1 MYFRVLRLKTERVY
15 HFLSI
20 LLSSLIFSH
29 THTLSFSLSLPLSII
44 NHRHRWLY
52 TLTLSLSLSLSL
64 YNLVNFILFFFSI
77 FFFFLFFP
85 LKLSSVYFNFA
96 LSLIVGVCMCVFVCM
111 FYTVLFRR
119 YLKYCIVTD
128 SLHATIIIWF
138 FCTYRRIS
146 LCSNGNIHRRRT
158 NTHMYARTHTDI
170 YICMYIYIY
179 IYISLIF
186 IIYTHDL
193 DSGRRAL
200 SLHFCTLL
208 SFPCSLIRRN
218 ETISFSGKLLRAT
231 CFFFFCFIF
240 VTRASVHR
248 QSEVIKKLCTSRV
261 ERIRSLT
268 FHGAFCAIASSSGT
282 RSRRVFYIF
291 RRASE
296 EKDRRKERRTG
307 KNPSLV
313 EARRPP
319 MEQHSDRSKLC
330 VCL

>member
-1 MYFRVLRLKTERVY
+1 MTLY
-15 HFLSI
+15 
-20 LLSSLIFSH
+20 SH
-29 THTLSFSLSLPLSII
+29 SLP
-44 NHRHRWLY
+44 
-52 TLTLSLSLSLSL
+52 LSLSLSLSL
-64 YNLVNFILFFFSI
+64 SLALQPRKFHIVLFFN
-77 FFFFLFFP
+77 FFFLPFFS

-179 IYISLIF
+179 ISLIF

-193 DSGRRAL
+193 DSGWRAL